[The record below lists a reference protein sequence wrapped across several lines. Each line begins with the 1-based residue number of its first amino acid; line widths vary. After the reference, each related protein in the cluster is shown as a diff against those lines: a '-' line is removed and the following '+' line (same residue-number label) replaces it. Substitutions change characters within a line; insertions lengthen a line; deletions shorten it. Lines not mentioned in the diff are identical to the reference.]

1 MKIKSLLSIAFA
13 VLCVAPAMAQ
23 SKTVTTTA
31 AGTLATSLTEQEKG
45 SVKELVISGPINKSD
60 FNFINT
66 MAALE
71 TLDIKAVTIAEE
83 TIEGKTYPADELPES
98 ALAKNQTIK
107 KIVLPASIVS
117 AGTESVY
124 YLANL
129 ATLDFSACANLKTI
143 KEQAFASNDYLTA
156 INLSGLKKLETIGLN
171 AFNTCMNKA
180 TVSEPVIDLSG
191 CSSLK
196 EIDDY
201 GLANVKNAGL
211 KINFSGCTALTRI
224 GEGAFLNEKET
235 EVDLHE
241 CTALETIAK
250 RAFSISVKT
259 LAKITTVKLPAN
271 LKTITTEA
279 FRNQQ
284 KITSVS
290 ILAVTPPTLGAS
302 VFFATDGAYA
312 ATLTVPKGA
321 KAAYEANEEWKKF
334 GTIVE
339 SDGSSVNEF
348 EAAKA
353 VIWGAHNTVYVKN
366 AEAGT
371 VVNVYDLTGAVVA
384 SGVADGD
391 LALQVAAKGVYIVKA
406 GKAVAKV
413 RL

>member
-31 AGTLATSLTEQEKG
+31 AGTLATSLTEEEKG

-66 MAALE
+66 LAKLE
-71 TLDIKAVTIAEE
+71 SLDLKGATIAEE
-83 TIEGKTYPADELPES
+83 TIESRTYPADELPKEAINS
-98 ALAKNQTIK
+98 NKVINKL
-107 KIVLPASIVS
+107 VLPASITS
-117 AGTESVY
+117 IGEDAICFCD
-124 YLANL
+124 NL
-129 ATLDFSACANLKTI
+129 VTVDFSACTKLKTI
-143 KEQAFASNDYLTA
+143 KFQGVYSNKMIAPID
-156 INLSGLKKLETIGLN
+156 LSGLTSLEVIEENGFN
-171 AFNTCMNKA
+171 ATSGSAPELAIN
-180 TVSEPVIDLSG
+180 LSG

-196 EIDDY
+196 ELGKYAFGGKRDIKVTID
-201 GLANVKNAGL
+201 
-211 KINFSGCTALTRI
+211 FSGCTALTTI
-224 GEGAFLNEKET
+224 GESAFQNVGVEN
-235 EVDLHE
+235 VDLTA
-241 CTALETIAK
+241 CTALETLSKKAFYCGVASKAK
-250 RAFSISVKT
+250 MTT
-259 LAKITTVKLPAN
+259 LKLPAN
-271 LKTITTEA
+271 LKTIGEQAFDNQKLTT
-279 FRNQQ
+279 
-284 KITSVS
+284 VS
-290 ILAVTPPTLGAS
+290 ILAVTPPTLSTKKPFYPSAM
-302 VFFATDGAYA
+302 TT

-353 VIWGAHNTVYVKN
+353 VIWGADNTVYVKN
-366 AEAGT
+366 AESGT

>member
-1 MKIKSLLSIAFA
+1 MKIKSLLSFAFA

-31 AGTLATSLTEQEKG
+31 AGTLATSLTEEEKS

-66 MAALE
+66 LATLE

-83 TIEGKTYPADELPES
+83 TIEGKTYPADELPEKAFES
-98 ALAKNQTIK
+98 NKTLK
-107 KIVLPASIVS
+107 KLVLPASIVTAAKEAITGCS
-117 AGTESVY
+117 IVDI
-124 YLANL
+124 
-129 ATLDFSACANLKTI
+129 DFTSCKKLKTI
-143 KEQAFASNDYLTA
+143 AENAFYSNGLMTS
-156 INLSGLKKLETIGLN
+156 INLSGLTVLETIEAN
-171 AFNTCMNKA
+171 AFNTSCSDSGIA
-180 TVSEPVIDLSG
+180 ELVIDLTG

-196 EIDDY
+196 TIGDY
-201 GLANVKNAGL
+201 AFNNKKNISSTVVKFN
-211 KINFSGCTALTRI
+211 GCTSLTKIGASAFQNVSVKDMDLSECAALESI
-224 GEGAFLNEKET
+224 EKKSFM
-235 EVDLHE
+235 VAASSKSKM
-241 CTALETIAK
+241 TAL
-250 RAFSISVKT
+250 
-259 LAKITTVKLPAN
+259 KLPAN
-271 LKTITTEA
+271 LKKIDEQA
-279 FRNQQ
+279 FNNQ
-284 KITSVS
+284 KLTSVS
-290 ILAVTPPTLGAS
+290 ILAVTPPTL
-302 VFFATDGAYA
+302 ATNKPFYPSAMTT

-348 EAAKA
+348 EVAKV
-353 VIWGAHNTVYVKN
+353 VIWGADNTVYVKN

-391 LALQVAAKGVYIVKA
+391 LALQVSAKGVYIVKA